1 MSKAKVVL
9 TARVN
14 DGNGQFPFVSV
25 EIKRNAVK
33 MPIEHNGKFYGQPVN
48 DLVLGFYARY
58 PHVVGNCLFPG
69 CTGKVARHVESLGK
83 DHTEAFLKYQRIE
96 RDFSRVREGKLPV
109 EDVKTP
115 AKGRSLEEL
124 IGEFEEGLENK
135 QRKFRTVESYMKSL
149 EQFQTFC
156 ASVNVKTVEQIDKN
170 VMLRFVG
177 WMEKN
182 LETRQG
188 GHPNNTYRNK
198 LKDVRVFLIEIGV
211 GMPLKP
217 KDWPKEVRARKEKYS
232 VEAVKKMLEA
242 TSTVERNANN
252 SWTPEDDKDLIHF
265 LLKTG
270 FRDDEIAHA
279 QYSDINFK
287 NGTVNVTAKP
297 KGTFPGYPQLSWT
310 PKNNSAREK
319 DIVIDDALLKR
330 LQKRK
335 DRYQAKSNGLI
346 FPNANG
352 KPNNHL
358 IRVVQRLAKEAG
370 VEGRIGL
377 HKFRKTFAT
386 MVAREEGIEA
396 ARVLLGHEDIA
407 TTQRYLAADEIA
419 PEQDRKAVKKR
430 YEAFGD

>member
-1 MSKAKVVL
+1 MSKARAVL
-9 TARVN
+9 TARLN
-14 DGNGQFPFVSV
+14 DGGNFPFVNV

-33 MPIEHNGKFYGQPVN
+33 MPIEHNGKFYGLPVN

-83 DHTEAFLKYQRIE
+83 DHTEAFSKYQRIE

-109 EDVKTP
+109 DAPKP
-115 AKGRSLEEL
+115 LLKGRSLEEL
-124 IGEFEEGLENK
+124 ISGFEQELKNK
-135 QRKFRTVESYMKSL
+135 QRKVRTVESYMKSL
-149 EQFQTFC
+149 DQFQTFC
-156 ASVNVKTVEQIDKN
+156 ASAGVKTVEQVDKSA
-170 VMLRFVG
+170 MLRFVG
-177 WMEKN
+177 WLEKN
-182 LETRQG
+182 LETRSG

-198 LKDVRVFLIEIGV
+198 LKDVRVFLIDVGV

-232 VEAVKKMLEA
+232 VEAVKKMLNA
-242 TSTVERNANN
+242 ADDVERHDNTLWSA
-252 SWTPEDDKDLIHF
+252 EDDKDLVHF

-279 QYSDINFK
+279 QYSDVNFK

-297 KGTFPGYPQLSWT
+297 RGSFPGHPELTWT

-319 DIVIDDALLKR
+319 DIVIDDGLLKR
-330 LQKRK
+330 LGKRK
-335 DRYQAKSNGLI
+335 ARYEAKSSGLI
-346 FPNANG
+346 FPNKIG

-370 VEGRIGL
+370 VEGRIGM

-396 ARVLLGHEDIA
+396 ARVLLGHEDIV

-419 PEQDRKAVKKR
+419 PEQDRKTVRKR
-430 YEAFGD
+430 FAGFGD

>member
-9 TARVN
+9 TARVK
-14 DGNGQFPFVSV
+14 DSSGQFPFVGV
-25 EIKRNAVK
+25 EVKRNAIRL
-33 MPIEHNGKFYGQPVN
+33 PIEVKGKVYEP
-48 DLVLGFYARY
+48 DAILGYFARY

-69 CTGKVARHVESLGK
+69 CTGGVQRHVESLGK
-83 DHTEAFLKYQRIE
+83 DHVEAYGKYQRIE

-109 EDVKTP
+109 EPVKTA

-124 IGEFEEGLENK
+124 IEKFEQELKDK
-135 QRKFRTVESYMKSL
+135 QRKARTVESYMKSL
-149 EQFQTFC
+149 EQFSQFC
-156 ASVNVKTVEQIDKN
+156 ASANIKTIDQVDKSA
-170 VMLRFVG
+170 MLGFVG
-177 WMEKN
+177 WLEKN
-182 LETRQG
+182 LETRAG

-198 LKDVRVFLIEIGV
+198 LKDVRVFLIDAGI

-232 VEAVKKMLEA
+232 VEAVKNMLSA
-242 TSTVERNANN
+242 ADDVERHDNN
-252 SWTPEDDKDLIHF
+252 LWSAEDDKDLVHF

-287 NGTVNVTAKP
+287 NGTVNVTSKP
-297 KGTFPGYPQLSWT
+297 RGSFPGHPELTWT

-319 DIVIDDALLKR
+319 DIVIDQALLKR
-330 LQKRK
+330 LEKRK
-335 DRYQAKSNGLI
+335 TRYESKSSSLI
-346 FPNANG
+346 FPNKVG

-358 IRVVQRLAKEAG
+358 IRVIQRLAKEAG
-370 VEGRIGL
+370 VEGRIGM

-396 ARVLLGHEDIA
+396 ARILLGHEDIV

-419 PEQDRKAVKKR
+419 PEQDRKIVKKR
-430 YEAFGD
+430 FEAFGD

>member
-1 MSKAKVVL
+1 MSKAKVVM
-9 TARVN
+9 TARLN
-14 DGNGQFPFVSV
+14 DGGNFPFVNV

-33 MPIEHNGKFYGQPVN
+33 MPIEHNGKFYGLPVN

-83 DHTEAFLKYQRIE
+83 DHTEAFSKYQRIE

-109 EDVKTP
+109 DAPKP
-115 AKGRSLEEL
+115 APKGRSLEEL
-124 IGEFEEGLENK
+124 ISGFEQELKNK
-135 QRKFRTVESYMKSL
+135 QRKVRTVESYMKSL
-149 EQFQTFC
+149 DQFQTFC
-156 ASVNVKTVEQIDKN
+156 ASAGVKTVEQVDKSA
-170 VMLRFVG
+170 MLRFVG
-177 WMEKN
+177 WLEKN
-182 LETRQG
+182 LETRSG

-198 LKDVRVFLIEIGV
+198 LKDVRVFLIDVGV

-232 VEAVKKMLEA
+232 VEAVKKML
-242 TSTVERNANN
+242 NAADDVKRQDNTLW
-252 SWTPEDDKDLIHF
+252 SAEDDKDLVHF

-279 QYSDINFK
+279 QYSDVNFK

-297 KGTFPGYPQLSWT
+297 RGSFPGHPELTWT

-319 DIVIDDALLKR
+319 DIVIDDGLLKR
-330 LQKRK
+330 LGKRK
-335 DRYQAKSNGLI
+335 ARYEAKSSGLI
-346 FPNANG
+346 FPNKIG

-370 VEGRIGL
+370 VEGRIGM

-396 ARVLLGHEDIA
+396 ARVLLGHEDIV

-419 PEQDRKAVKKR
+419 PEQDRKTVRKR
-430 YEAFGD
+430 FAGFGD

>member
-9 TARVN
+9 TARLN
-14 DGNGQFPFVSV
+14 DGGNFPFVNV
-25 EIKRNAVK
+25 EIKRNAIK
-33 MPIEHNGKFYGQPVN
+33 MPIEHSGKLYGQPVN

-69 CTGKVARHVESLGK
+69 CTGKVNRHVEPLGK
-83 DHTEAFLKYQRIE
+83 DHTEAFIKYQRIE
-96 RDFSRVREGKLPV
+96 RDFSRVQEGKLPV
-109 EDVKTP
+109 EDVKVPT
-115 AKGRSLEEL
+115 KGRSLEEL
-124 IGEFEEGLENK
+124 IAEFEDGLKNK
-135 QRKFRTVESYMKSL
+135 QRKTRTVESYMKSL

-156 ASVNVKTVEQIDKN
+156 ASVNVRTVEQIDKN

-198 LKDVRVFLIEIGV
+198 LKDLRVFLIEIGV

-242 TSTVERNANN
+242 TSTVERHSNI
-252 SWTPEDDKDLIHF
+252 SWTPEDDKDLVHF

-279 QYSDINFK
+279 QYSDINFG
-287 NGTVNVTAKP
+287 NGTVNVTSKP
-297 KGTFPGYPQLSWT
+297 KGTFPGQPELSWT

-330 LQKRK
+330 LRKRK
-335 DRYQAKSNGLI
+335 DRYEAKSNGLI
-346 FPNANG
+346 FPNVKG

-358 IRVVQRLAKEAG
+358 IRVIQRLAKKAG

-386 MVAREEGIEA
+386 MVATEEGIEA
-396 ARVLLGHEDIA
+396 ARVLLGHEDIV

-419 PEQDRKAVKKR
+419 PEQDRKIVKKR
-430 YEAFGD
+430 FEAFGD

>member
-9 TARVN
+9 AARVS
-14 DGNGQFPFVSV
+14 DGRGQFPFVSV
-25 EIKRNAVK
+25 EVKRNAIRL
-33 MPIEHNGKFYGQPVN
+33 PIEVKGKIYGPDVI
-48 DLVLGFYARY
+48 LGYFARY

-69 CTGKVARHVESLGK
+69 CTGNVQRHVESLGK
-83 DHTEAFLKYQRIE
+83 DHIEAYSKYQRIE

-109 EDVKTP
+109 EPVKIA

-124 IGEFEEGLENK
+124 VGKFEQELKDK
-135 QRKFRTVESYMKSL
+135 QRKVRTVESYMKSL
-149 EQFQTFC
+149 EQFSTFC
-156 ASVNVKTVEQIDKN
+156 ASVSIKTIDQIDKS

-177 WMEKN
+177 WLEKN
-182 LETRQG
+182 LETRAG

-198 LKDVRVFLIEIGV
+198 LKDVRVFLIDAGI

-232 VEAVKKMLEA
+232 VDAVKGMLAA
-242 TSTVERNANN
+242 TSMKRHDNNA
-252 SWTPEDDKDLIHF
+252 WDTEDDKDLVHF

-297 KGTFPGYPQLSWT
+297 RGTFPGQSELTWT
-310 PKNNSAREK
+310 PKNSSAREK
-319 DIVIDDALLKR
+319 DIVIDEALLKR
-330 LQKRK
+330 LEKRK
-335 DRYQAKSNGLI
+335 TRYEAKSSSLI
-346 FPNANG
+346 FPNKVG

-358 IRVVQRLAKEAG
+358 IRVIQRLAKEAG
-370 VEGRIGL
+370 VEGRIGM

-396 ARVLLGHEDIA
+396 ARILLGHEDIA

-419 PEQDRKAVKKR
+419 PEQDRKIVKQR
-430 YEAFGD
+430 FADFGD

>member
-1 MSKAKVVL
+1 MSKPRVVL

-14 DGNGQFPFVSV
+14 DGNGQFPFVNV
-25 EIKRNAVK
+25 EIKRNAIK
-33 MPIEHNGKFYGQPVN
+33 MPIEHDGKFYGQPDN

-58 PHVVGNCLFPG
+58 PHIVGNCLFPA

-83 DHTEAFLKYQRIE
+83 DHTEAFTKYQRIE

-109 EDVKTP
+109 EDIKAPT
-115 AKGRSLEEL
+115 KGRSLEEL
-124 IGEFEEGLENK
+124 IAEFEQGLKNK

-149 EQFQTFC
+149 DQFQTFC
-156 ASVNVKTVEQIDKN
+156 ASANVKTVEQIDKN

-198 LKDVRVFLIEIGV
+198 LKDVRVFLIDAGV

-217 KDWPKEVRARKEKYS
+217 KDWPKEIRARKEKYS
-232 VEAVKKMLEA
+232 VEAIKKMLEA
-242 TSTVERNANN
+242 TSTVERHSNN
-252 SWTPEDDKDLIHF
+252 NWTPEDDKDLIHF

-279 QYSDINFK
+279 QYSDINFR

-297 KGTFPGYPQLSWT
+297 KGTFPGQPELSWT

-330 LQKRK
+330 LQQRK
-335 DRYQAKSNGLI
+335 GRYHAKSSGLI
-346 FPNANG
+346 FPNAAG

-358 IRVVQRLAKEAG
+358 IRVIQRVAKEAG
-370 VEGRIGL
+370 VEGKIGL

-386 MVAREEGIEA
+386 LIAKEEGIEA
-396 ARVLLGHEDIA
+396 ARVLLGHEDIV

-419 PEQDRKAVKKR
+419 PEQDRKIVKKR

>member
-9 TARVN
+9 AARVK
-14 DGNGQFPFVSV
+14 DGKGLFPFVAV
-25 EIKRNAVK
+25 MVKKNAIKL
-33 MPIEHNGKFYGQPVN
+33 PIEVDGKVYEP
-48 DLVLGFYARY
+48 DSILRFYARY

-69 CTGKVARHVESLGK
+69 CTGKVQRHVESLGK
-83 DHTEAFLKYQRIE
+83 DHVEAYGKYQRIE

-109 EDVKTP
+109 EPVK
-115 AKGRSLEEL
+115 AVAQGRSLEEL
-124 IGEFEEGLENK
+124 IEKFEQELKDK
-135 QRKFRTVESYMKSL
+135 QRKARTVESYTKSL
-149 EQFQTFC
+149 EQFAKFC
-156 ASVNVKTVEQIDKN
+156 ASVNIKTIDQIDKSA
-170 VMLRFVG
+170 MLRFVG
-177 WMEKN
+177 WLEKN
-182 LETRQG
+182 LETRTG

-198 LKDVRVFLIEIGV
+198 LKDVRVFLIDAGV

-232 VEAVKKMLEA
+232 VDAVKNMLSAADE
-242 TSTVERNANN
+242 VKRHDNN
-252 SWTPEDDKDLIHF
+252 QWSAEDDKDLVHF

-297 KGTFPGYPQLSWT
+297 RGSFPGHPELTWT

-319 DIVIDDALLKR
+319 DIVIDEALLKR
-330 LQKRK
+330 LEKRK
-335 DRYQAKSNGLI
+335 ARYEAKSSSLI
-346 FPNANG
+346 FPNKVG

-358 IRVVQRLAKEAG
+358 IRVIQRLAKEAG
-370 VEGRIGL
+370 VEGRIGM

-386 MVAREEGIEA
+386 LIAKEEGIEA
-396 ARVLLGHEDIA
+396 ARVLLGHEDVA

-419 PEQDRKAVKKR
+419 PEQDRRIVKQR
-430 YEAFGD
+430 FADFGD

>member
-9 TARVN
+9 TARLN
-14 DGNGQFPFVSV
+14 HGGNFPFVNV
-25 EIKRNAVK
+25 EIKRNAAK
-33 MPIEHNGKFYGQPVN
+33 MPIEHNGKFYGLPVN
-48 DLVLGFYARY
+48 DLILGFYARY

-69 CTGKVARHVESLGK
+69 CTGKVHRHVESLGK
-83 DHTEAFLKYQRIE
+83 DHTEAFSKYQRIE

-124 IGEFEEGLENK
+124 IGEFEEGLKNK
-135 QRKFRTVESYMKSL
+135 QRKTRTVESYMKSL
-149 EQFQTFC
+149 EQFQEFC

-170 VMLRFVG
+170 VILRFVG

-198 LKDVRVFLIEIGV
+198 LKDIRVFLIEIGV
-211 GMPLKP
+211 GLPLKP

-232 VEAVKKMLEA
+232 VEAIQKMLEA
-242 TSTVERNANN
+242 TSTVERHTNN
-252 SWTPEDDKDLIHF
+252 SWTPEDDKDLVHF

-297 KGTFPGYPQLSWT
+297 KGTFPGQPGLSWT

-335 DRYQAKSNGLI
+335 DRYQTKSNGLI
-346 FPNANG
+346 FPNSVG

-358 IRVVQRLAKEAG
+358 IRVIQRLAKEAG

-386 MVAREEGIEA
+386 LIAKEEGIEA
-396 ARVLLGHEDIA
+396 ARVLLGHEDIV

-419 PEQDRKAVKKR
+419 PEQDRKVVKKR

>member
-1 MSKAKVVL
+1 MSRAKAVL
-9 TARVN
+9 AARIN
-14 DGNGQFPFVSV
+14 DGAGKFPFVNV
-25 EIKRNAVK
+25 EIRRNAIRL
-33 MPIEHNGKFYGQPVN
+33 PIEVDGKVFEPEAI
-48 DLVLGFYARY
+48 LGYYARY

-83 DHTEAFLKYQRIE
+83 DHTEAFTKYQRIE

-109 EDVKTP
+109 EEVKAPT
-115 AKGRSLEEL
+115 KGRSIEET
-124 IGEFEEGLENK
+124 IGEFEEDIKNK
-135 QRKFRTVESYMKSL
+135 QRKFRTIESYTKSL

-156 ASVNVKTVEQIDKN
+156 ASANVRTVDQIDKN
-170 VMLRFVG
+170 VILRFVG

-198 LKDVRVFLIEIGV
+198 LKDLRVFLRDIGV

-217 KDWPKEVRARKEKYS
+217 KDWPKAVKARKEKYS
-232 VEAVKKMLEA
+232 VEAVKNMLTA
-242 TSTVERNANN
+242 ADKIERHTNN
-252 SWTPEDDKDLIHF
+252 QWSAEDDKDLIHF

-287 NGTVNVTAKP
+287 NGTVNVTPKP
-297 KGTFPGYPQLSWT
+297 RGTFPGHPEIAWT

-319 DIVIDDALLKR
+319 DIVVDDALLKR

-335 DRYQAKSNGLI
+335 DRYSAKSNSLI
-346 FPNANG
+346 FRNG
-352 KPNNHL
+352 KSRPNNHL
-358 IRVVQRLAKEAG
+358 IRVIQRLAKAAG
-370 VEGRIGL
+370 IEGRIGL

-386 MVAREEGIEA
+386 MVAKEEGIEA
-396 ARVLLGHEDIA
+396 ARVLLGHEDVA

-419 PEQDRKAVKKR
+419 PEQDRKVVKKR
-430 YEAFGD
+430 FANFGN